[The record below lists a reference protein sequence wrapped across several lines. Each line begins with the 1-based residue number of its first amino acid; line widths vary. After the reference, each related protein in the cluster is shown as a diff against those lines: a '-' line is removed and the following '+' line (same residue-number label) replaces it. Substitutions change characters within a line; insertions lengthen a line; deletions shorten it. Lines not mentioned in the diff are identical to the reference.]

1 MIRIRFD
8 SGKKFTL
15 IAFVIIFAFFL
26 LLPLLTDNFYYLSVA
41 TTAFIYIIFA
51 TSWDVFAGYAHL
63 MNFGHAIFVGT
74 AGYLTAYLDM
84 AFHLPPAIVILFCFL
99 LCGLLGLFIGFV
111 TLRHRGP
118 YFAMMTIAL
127 GAVAHE
133 SSIMFSEYSGGEE
146 GISGIS
152 SLTSSWTGDYYVI
165 LLTMLFVF
173 LMLVLYTRSRY
184 GLLLKAIHQNEDAVS
199 ASGINVPLTKIYA
212 YTLSGALCGIGGSL
226 FAYSFMHVG
235 PTSLEQVLSTTIII
249 MAMVGGMGT
258 IIGPFLGATLLTLLN
273 EVLREL
279 SDYRLLIYTILVV
292 LIVYFA
298 PKGIINIFSRLIQR
312 VRLILEAN

>member
-1 MIRIRFD
+1 MIRIRFN
-8 SGKKFTL
+8 SKKKFSL
-15 IAFVIIFAFFL
+15 LFFIILFVFFL
-26 LLPLLTDNFYYLSVA
+26 IFPLITDNYYYMSIA

-63 MNFGHAIFVGT
+63 MNFGHAIFIGT
-74 AGYLTAYLDM
+74 AGYLTAYLDI
-84 AFHLPPAIVILFCFL
+84 AYHLNPSLVILLCFL
-99 LCGLLGLFIGFV
+99 FCGLLGILIGLV

-118 YFAMMTIAL
+118 YFAMMTIAF

-133 SSIMFSEYSGGEE
+133 SSIMFSAYTGGEE

-152 SLTSSWTGDYYVI
+152 SLTNSWTGDYYAI
-165 LLTMLFVF
+165 LFTMLVVF
-173 LMLVLYTRSRY
+173 LILIIYTRSRY

-199 ASGINVPLTKIYA
+199 ASGINVSLTKIYA
-212 YTLSGALCGIGGSL
+212 YALSGALCGIGGSL

-258 IIGPFLGATLLTLLN
+258 IIGPFLGATILTLLN

-292 LIVYFA
+292 LIIYFA
-298 PKGIINIFSRLIQR
+298 PKGVINIISNIFKKIRLIR
-312 VRLILEAN
+312 DTN